1 MLIFLLQSVWLYIS
15 ELAWKDLDI
24 SIIIKFLS
32 YVSPRLVILIL
43 PLTILLSSIMVFG
56 NFAENYE
63 FAAMK
68 STGISLQRAMRSL
81 SIFILFVAILTFF
94 FSNNVNPVAE
104 YNFHNLRKNISKVK
118 PTMAIAEGQF
128 NQIGQINI
136 KVKDKSGDNGQYL
149 TDVIIHQKKNK
160 IGNYT
165 VIKSKTGEISSSLN
179 SDILQ
184 LKLFDGNYY
193 DEVIPTDY
201 NQREKKPH
209 LKSYFKEYILN
220 INLAEINNVDF
231 DDKDDVNKYTMLSV
245 SDLDITIDSLLDKKK
260 EDYKLISSK
269 MHNRSNALVLNDNV
283 KNKIVDTIYKGE
295 NFYDLFKL
303 KKQVQ
308 LFDLAISSVNSTNSI
323 IKSNRIIQA
332 YREKNINKHI
342 ISLHDKFSISF
353 ACIILFFIGAPLG
366 AIIRKGGFGLPLVIS
381 IVLFLVYHFIGIF
394 AKNSA
399 EDGTLH
405 PVIGS
410 WLNTL
415 IMLPL
420 GIWLTYRATTDQGI
434 LTFDGINTLF
444 SKLFKLSQRSSNG
457 IIFFI
462 SLLSIYKEYDKC
474 INTCNFHLSV

>member
-15 ELAWKDLDI
+15 ELAGKDLDI
-24 SIIIKFLS
+24 AIIIKFLT

-56 NFAENYE
+56 KFAENYE

-81 SIFILFVAILTFF
+81 SVFILFIAIITFF

-136 KVKDKSGDNGQYL
+136 KVKNKSGDNGQYL
-149 TDVIIHQKKNK
+149 SDVIIHQKKNK
-160 IGNYT
+160 VGNYT

-201 NQREKKPH
+201 KKRDKKPH

-220 INLAEINNVDF
+220 IDLAEINNVDF
-231 DDKDDVNKYTMLSV
+231 DNKDDVNKYTMLSV
-245 SDLDITIDSLLDKKK
+245 ADLDITIDSLLIKRN

-269 MHNRSNALVLNDNV
+269 MHNRSNALVLNDNI
-283 KNKIVDTIYKGE
+283 KNKIIDTIFKGE

-303 KKQVQ
+303 KKQIQ

-323 IKSNRIIQA
+323 IKSNKIIQA

-342 ISLHDKFSISF
+342 ISLHDKFAISF

-394 AKNSA
+394 TKNLA
-399 EDGTLH
+399 EDSSISPILA
-405 PVIGS
+405 S
-410 WLNTL
+410 WLSTI
-415 IMLPL
+415 IMLP
-420 GIWLTYRATTDQGI
+420 ISIYLTNRATKDRSVFN
-434 LTFDGINTLF
+434 FDNFYRIVNNFFNRSNNT
-444 SKLFKLSQRSSNG
+444 
-457 IIFFI
+457 
-462 SLLSIYKEYDKC
+462 
-474 INTCNFHLSV
+474 